1 MIAGKSQSIAA
12 SEMAPGPFTVPF
24 EAMPGDWHVLHT
36 RSRQEK
42 VVAEELEAR
51 QFVHFLPSIRHT
63 RVYGGRKSVVEEPM
77 FPGYVFLKGTLSQ
90 AYEADRTRRVARII
104 PVVDQEQLESEL
116 KSLWIALENQVALDP
131 FPYLR
136 CGMRVEVRSGPLRG
150 VQGLIETRIGV
161 SRLILQVQMLGRA
174 VALEVDGALLEPA

>member
-1 MIAGKSQSIAA
+1 
-12 SEMAPGPFTVPF
+12 MAPF

-51 QFVHFLPSIRHT
+51 QLTHFLPSIRRK
-63 RVYGGRKSVVEEPM
+63 RVYGGRKAVVEEPM
-77 FPGYVFLKGTLSQ
+77 FPGYVFLKGTIEE

-104 PVVDQEQLESEL
+104 QVADQDGLETEL
-116 KSLWIALENQVALDP
+116 KSLWLALESQVTLDP

-136 CGMRVEVRSGPLRG
+136 CGTRVEVRSGPLRG
-150 VQGLIETRIGV
+150 IQGLIETRLGV

-174 VALEVDGALLEPA
+174 VSLEVDGALLEPV